1 MDINSCIEKGFL
13 IKAEPDFQLSDKEI
27 KEAKYDL
34 KSAEKAF
41 EDEDYKW
48 CIVKC
53 YYSIFHSAKALL
65 FRLGYIEKKHIAV
78 VVVLEDLNK
87 KGKLESKYLNDYKA
101 AFSLRE
107 DADYGYTYSKETAQ
121 YDLEIAEEFSK
132 RIGKLLKGVIR

>member
-13 IKAEPDFQLSDKEI
+13 IKGEPDLKLSDKELR
-27 KEAKYDL
+27 EARYDL

-41 EDEDYKW
+41 EGEDYKW

-65 FRLGYIEKKHIAV
+65 FKLGYIEKKHIAV
-78 VVVLEDLNK
+78 VIVLDDLNR

-101 AFSLRE
+101 AFSSRE
-107 DADYGYTYSKETAQ
+107 DADYSYTYSKETAQ

-132 RIGKLLKGVIR
+132 RIEKLLKVV